1 MEKGCVLPLRT
12 RLSCSAQAMG
22 NVPSV
27 ALPPGPNDGTADAG
41 YLTVSAMET
50 HAREWAGGQS
60 SAVDFL
66 FLSVDPELE
75 RLLAQGLGAQE
86 RLRREPPD
94 ERTLASLLAALEPA
108 VVFLDF
114 SMGRQQAQQLG
125 QAVALAQ
132 ALHGL
137 SPSLPRVA
145 VGDLSQPDG
154 AVAALRAG
162 VRDFIDPR
170 RDPAEIR
177 GVVRRLLNE
186 RGVGPGG
193 GALQRSLLVLGATA
207 GAGASTVAVQAAR
220 LAQQQLGY
228 PREGADGHAGTA
240 GQTRL
245 AVQRPMAER
254 ACLLDLGWPRDD
266 SLRYLD
272 LSPSYDCARLLHDLP
287 QMDGALLANAMDHTP
302 GGIAALGLPAG
313 AQRPALPPHEAHWV
327 SECLR
332 RHYGLLVIDAGG
344 IGPHPCIPPLA
355 FGAQE
360 TWVVTDQSAAA
371 QSALA
376 GLLQALDGQMP
387 RHTLRLVVNRYDP
400 ACGPDAQEIAAQQG
414 IVLACTLSAHAAGAP
429 PAQDD
434 MAALNECIEGLLRDP
449 PAPSR
454 EDWLAAW
461 LPGVHT
467 RLMA

>member
-272 LSPSYDCARLLHDLP
+272 LSPGYDCARLLHDLP

-371 QSALA
+371 QSALV